1 METKIKVDGRGI
13 LHVGRKF
20 DSLEGGSKTAPASA
34 LGSTDPG
41 PNPESP
47 IEEVGAIRNYS
58 NRNAGRAEIAAEFL
72 RIAARDLATA
82 TRARIRYIGLARQY
96 GVTNAA
102 IADALGVTE
111 KAVRG
116 LIERNADCIGEE

>member
-1 METKIKVDGRGI
+1 MG
-13 LHVGRKF
+13 
-20 DSLEGGSKTAPASA
+20 
-34 LGSTDPG
+34 
-41 PNPESP
+41 
-47 IEEVGAIRNYS
+47 NYS
-58 NRNAGRAEIAAEFL
+58 NPNAGRAEIAAEFL

-82 TRARIRYIGLARQY
+82 TLARIRYIGLARQY

-116 LIERNADCIGEE
+116 LIGRNSGIINEPECSVCGDGVAPGYYCPECGLYNGGEE